1 MTRALLVCLCLL
13 LPALSSSSSRAEAI
27 VSDLSESLVEIN
39 SSFTGT
45 EIVVFGAITGTDAFA
60 TAAGRDIVVVIRG
73 PESNFVIRRKA
84 LTAGIWI
91 NREEVEFRG
100 VPGYYF
106 VASTRALSDIAQPAT
121 LDRLEI
127 GIDHLRFDLAGPRP
141 EGEDDFRK
149 ALIRKRIQAGLYR
162 ERFGPE
168 AIVITD
174 YTLFQVRVALPA
186 GTPVGNYTAQVY
198 LFRDGTDVESRSIPL
213 FVDKTGLERLLYNFA
228 HQWPWIYGLAAVLIS
243 ALAGWLA
250 SFLAQRR

>member
-1 MTRALLVCLCLL
+1 MRALLISLCLI
-13 LPALSSSSSRAEAI
+13 LPLITSLAAHAEAI
-27 VSDLSESLVEIN
+27 VSDLSENLVEIN

-60 TAAGRDIVVVIRG
+60 TAAGRDIIVVIKG
-73 PESNFVIRRKA
+73 PESNVVIRRKE
-84 LTAGIWI
+84 LTAGIWV
-91 NREEVEFRG
+91 NRTEAEFMD

-106 VASTRALSDIAQPAT
+106 VASTRALSEIAKPAT

-127 GIDHLRFDLAGPRP
+127 GIDHLQLDLVGVGP
-141 EGEDDFRK
+141 ESKAAFRD
-149 ALIRKRIQAGLYR
+149 ALVRKRTQSGLYR

-186 GTPVGNYTAQVY
+186 GTPVGSYTAQVY

-213 FVDKTGLERLLYNFA
+213 FVDKIGLERLLYNFA
-228 HQWPWIYGLAAVLIS
+228 HQWPWLYGLIAVLIS
-243 ALAGWLA
+243 ALAGWSA